1 MELWFI
7 VSVVGMLVTGV
18 SNFFFKIVAARGLNA
33 ELFMLY
39 SSLTS
44 ITIAA
49 GLVLWSG
56 QPVAGFGLAAAVLLG
71 SGIISAA
78 SGSLKVYALRYIDST
93 IYFPLF
99 KLVTPA
105 LAICAGVVLFG
116 ESFSVLEWTGLVVG
130 LLVPLMLITP
140 AENTRQQN
148 LTLGLVL
155 VLVTG
160 VLSALTAVAG
170 KYAIDIAVPVF
181 TTLLLTVIGIAIGAI
196 CLIVYKRGVGGV
208 VHLVRSETEPML
220 LKVAVTRATM
230 ISFGVWT
237 MLFAF
242 SQGGTLSV
250 VQTIHSMYILIP
262 IILAIIFYNEH
273 WNLQKVVAI
282 GLSVA
287 SLALLG

>member
-1 MELWFI
+1 MELWFV
-7 VSVVGMLVTGV
+7 VSIVGMVIAGF
-18 SNFFFKIVAARGLNA
+18 SNFFFKIVAARNISA

-44 ITIAA
+44 IVIA
-49 GLVLWSG
+49 GSLVLWSG
-56 QPVAGFGLAAAVLLG
+56 QAVVGFGLAALILLG
-71 SGIISAA
+71 SGVISAA

-105 LAICAGVVLFG
+105 LAIVAGVVFFA
-116 ESFSVLEWTGLVVG
+116 ESFSVIEWIGLVVG
-130 LLVPLMLITP
+130 LLVPLVLITP
-140 AENTRQQN
+140 AENSRQQN
-148 LTLGLVL
+148 LSMGLVL
-155 VLVTG
+155 VLITA

-170 KYAIDIAVPVF
+170 KYAIDASVPVF
-181 TTLLLTVIGIAIGAI
+181 TTLLLTVVGLAAGSVGLIIYRQGIHGIQEM
-196 CLIVYKRGVGGV
+196 
-208 VHLVRSETEPML
+208 VRSETSPL
-220 LKVAVTRATM
+220 LLQIALTRAIL

-273 WNLQKVVAI
+273 WNWQKATAI
-282 GLSVA
+282 LLSVA